1 MYSEIDILL
10 FFFLLAPYYIEL
22 LIGLCFFINFRSIF
36 LGFTWT
42 KISWVFV
49 PMFLVG
55 SAVQFSVEI
64 MCMWGSNALQASRG
78 QKEALNRRENA
89 SKCCL

>member
-1 MYSEIDILL
+1 MYSETDILH
-10 FFFLLAPYYIEL
+10 FFFFLAPYYIEL
-22 LIGLCFFINFRSIF
+22 LIGLCFFINCCSIF
-36 LGFTWT
+36 LGFTWR
-42 KISWVFV
+42 KISWVL
-49 PMFLVG
+49 FLAG

-64 MCMWGSNALQASRG
+64 MCMWGSNAVQASRG